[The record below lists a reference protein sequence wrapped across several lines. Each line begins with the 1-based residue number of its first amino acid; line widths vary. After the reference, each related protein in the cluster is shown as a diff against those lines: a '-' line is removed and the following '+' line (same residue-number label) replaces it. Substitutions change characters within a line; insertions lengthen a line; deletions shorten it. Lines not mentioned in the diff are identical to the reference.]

1 MKSGFYS
8 TRVAGAMIVSLFALS
23 PLARAVEMPWNAET
37 IQQYDKEIAKH
48 KEAIKKSLAAIKTQ
62 QDKIA
67 KDTTQFGQASS
78 QVREDIDKL
87 NNLRKELAG
96 HKADLYKN
104 TVERKV
110 ETGEAIE
117 SEVESAC

>member
-1 MKSGFYS
+1 MKTNFYS
-8 TRVAGAMIVSLFALS
+8 VRVIGAMIVSFCALS

-37 IQQYDKEIAKH
+37 VQQFDKEIAKQ
-48 KEAIKKSLAAIKTQ
+48 KAEIRKSLASIKTQ

-67 KDTTQFGQASS
+67 KDTTEYGQASS
-78 QVREDIDKL
+78 QVRDDIDKL
-87 NNLRKELAG
+87 KNLRKELAG

-104 TVERKV
+104 TLERKV

-117 SEVESAC
+117 GEAESAC